1 MGIWCNRHSSFDHV
15 NMLFSA
21 SQFNARLCFD
31 KFLDFSG
38 TSTRRGQ
45 CRGPHSSAS
54 TGAARASDLHLPK
67 SSNHPLH
74 LIWFDQNCFFYQ
86 WCSWLCTIAVDSEG
100 NVGVQF
106 VLVPP
111 ISCYGEYEDAASFH
125 TTRLLLVPFKNVLDN
140 LLLCWVYTTE

>member
-1 MGIWCNRHSSFDHV
+1 
-15 NMLFSA
+15 MLFSA

-31 KFLDFSG
+31 KFVDFSG

-74 LIWFDQNCFFYQ
+74 LIWFDQNCFF
-86 WCSWLCTIAVDSEG
+86 TNDAVDSVLLPLILKVAY

-140 LLLCWVYTTE
+140 LLLC